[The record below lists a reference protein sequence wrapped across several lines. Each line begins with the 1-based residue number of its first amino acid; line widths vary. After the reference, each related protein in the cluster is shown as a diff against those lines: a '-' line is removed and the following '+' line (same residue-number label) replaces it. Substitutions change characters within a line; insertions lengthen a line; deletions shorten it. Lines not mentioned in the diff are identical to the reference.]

1 MLLRVF
7 QCLAHVPLSWMQRM
21 GAALGWLV
29 WALSPTYRRNFRANV
44 KAAGIPWAQARPA
57 IAAMGK
63 MVAELPWSWMRG
75 ADVKVAPLIR
85 EWQGAELFESAM
97 QAGRGV
103 IFITPHIGCWE
114 LGAQAVAERFSPQFG
129 SMVVLFRPARQAWLD
144 ALVAKG
150 RSRLGFEA
158 VPTSLSGI
166 RSLMRTLRSGG
177 LVGLLP
183 DQVPPKGQGVWVPF
197 FGREVY
203 TMTLL
208 GKLAQQ
214 TGAPVLLSHCERL
227 PSGQGYR
234 VVIEHLQPPE
244 FSDALATT
252 EQVAAALNRGLEQL
266 IRRLPG
272 QYLWGYARDKQPR
285 DQG

>member
-1 MLLRVF
+1 MLGLF
-7 QCLAHVPLSWMQRM
+7 QCLARLPLSWMQRL

-29 WALSPTYRRNFRANV
+29 WALSPTYRRNFKAHV
-44 KAAGIPWAQARPA
+44 KSAGIAWPQARPA
-57 IAAMGK
+57 IAAMGQ
-63 MVAELPWSWMRG
+63 MVAELPWSWMR
-75 ADVKVAPLIR
+75 APDVKLAPHIH

-97 QAGRGV
+97 QSGRGV

-129 SMVVLFRPARQAWLD
+129 PMVVLYRPARKAMLE
-144 ALVAKG
+144 AVVSKG
-150 RSRLGFEA
+150 RNRPGFVA
-158 VPTSLSGI
+158 VPTNTSGI
-166 RSLMRTLRSGG
+166 RTLLRTLRSGG

-197 FGREVY
+197 LGREVY

-214 TGAPVLLSHCERL
+214 TGAAVLLSHCERL
-227 PSGQGYR
+227 GIGKGFR
-234 VVIEHLQPPE
+234 IIIEQLNPHE
-244 FSDALATT
+244 FSDVNATP
-252 EQVAAALNRGLEQL
+252 EQTASALNRGLEQL

-285 DQG
+285 DFG